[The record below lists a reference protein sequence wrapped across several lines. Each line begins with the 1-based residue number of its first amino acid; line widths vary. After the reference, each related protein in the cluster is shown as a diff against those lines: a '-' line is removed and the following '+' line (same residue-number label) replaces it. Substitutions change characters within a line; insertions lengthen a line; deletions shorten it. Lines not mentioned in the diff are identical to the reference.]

1 MLIAAVFVGSQA
13 CRPCH
18 AVITDE
24 YAKTPMARSSGR
36 AAPLP
41 TANFSAAGHRYNI
54 EGNRLSFDGGSAPI
68 DYFVGSN
75 SEGRSYLQARD
86 GYLFELPITWYVRKN
101 AWDASP
107 GYERDTEVR
116 LNRAV
121 EPSCLQCHASQVRP
135 VLGTQNR
142 YGDPPFQEGGVSCER
157 CHGPGGDHVKN
168 PASFKMVNPAKLNAE
183 RRDSVCSQCHLTG
196 EARIEQ
202 TGKRFS
208 EFQAGERLADY
219 ASYFVWKLGRTP
231 KDSPAKRSAAA
242 ESLPSLSVPPH
253 PLPADLKVTSH
264 VEKLAASVCKTKAG
278 DRLWCGS
285 CHDPHSNTDKT
296 QQACLSCH
304 AQAHRQTETCA
315 TCHMPK
321 ARAID
326 ANHGVMTDHSIP
338 RQQKPSSPP
347 VPGELLAFIGV
358 VDDRALGLAY
368 AELGDKRA
376 REYLLRAKPSD
387 WPVRLRLA
395 ALEPAPAKAAALYES
410 VLRERPGDTVALV
423 NLGAIYGSAGRLEDA
438 AKLWRRALETNPAI
452 EEAALNLSQIL
463 PAQEAEAILRR
474 YLDVNPAARGA
485 RARLNVVQK
494 KLP

>member
-1 MLIAAVFVGSQA
+1 MFMLIAAAFVGSQT

-18 AVITDE
+18 AVISDA

-41 TANFSAAGHRYNI
+41 AANFSAAGHRYSI
-54 EGNRLSFDGGSAPI
+54 DGNRLSFDGGSAPI
-68 DYFVGSN
+68 DYFIGSN
-75 SEGRSYLQARD
+75 SEGRSFLQARN
-86 GYLFELPITWYVRKN
+86 GYLFELPVTWYARKN

-107 GYERDTEVR
+107 GYEDETNVR

-168 PASFKMVNPAKLNAE
+168 PARFKMVNPAKLNAE

-202 TGKRFS
+202 SGKRFP

-219 ASYFVWKLGRTP
+219 ASYFVWKLGRT
-231 KDSPAKRSAAA
+231 
-242 ESLPSLSVPPH
+242 
-253 PLPADLKVTSH
+253 DLKVTSH
-264 VEKLAASVCKTKAG
+264 VEKLAASACKMKAG
-278 DRLWCGS
+278 DKLWCGS
-285 CHDPHSNTDKT
+285 CHDTHSNSDKT

-304 AQAHRQTETCA
+304 DQAHRQEETCA

-321 ARAID
+321 TRAID

-338 RQQKPSSPP
+338 RQQKSSAPP
-347 VPGELLAFIGV
+347 VPSELLAFLGV
-358 VDDRALGLAY
+358 ADDRALGLAY
-368 AELGDKRA
+368 AEVGDKRA
-376 REYLLRAKPSD
+376 REYLLRAKPTD

-395 ALEPAPAKAAALYES
+395 ALEPAPVKAAALYES
-410 VLRERPGDTVALV
+410 VLRERPGETVALV
-423 NLGAIYGSAGRLEDA
+423 NLGALYGSAGRLEDA

-452 EEAALNLSQIL
+452 DEAALNLSQIL
-463 PAQEAEAILRR
+463 PVEEAEVVLRR
-474 YLDVNPAARGA
+474 YLEVNPAAPSV
-485 RARLNVVQK
+485 RARLSAIQK
-494 KLP
+494 R